1 MPPCCDATCA
11 PGMSKPLGGRCC
23 LFDLSEPL
31 GEALVEPAGV
41 LSAEPEDKGHSE
53 EDQRR

>member
-31 GEALVEPAGV
+31 GEALVGPAGV